1 MLRRVSN
8 GDLKIRAS
16 ENYQSELLSKLG
28 QVINQIIRRLFHA
41 SKWEFEKI
49 LLTGLSKEEILSR
62 KCYEQFKGPYC
73 YSDQCTLKQ
82 ILAGIECV
90 QKEMER
96 VRDDGSKVYCLLLNA
111 IPLYDWEGNII
122 GMVEDFADLTKFRE
136 AKTEVELYGMKMA
149 LGISDI
155 FETLNQFSS
164 GNFEARVKEDLKDEL
179 LNKLSKVINKTII
192 NFGKSWEALESAK
205 LYSDKVSL
213 PAVS

>member
-1 MLRRVSN
+1 MFFLIFLIIQR
-8 GDLKIRAS
+8 
-16 ENYQSELLSKLG
+16 LSDAL
-28 QVINQIIRRLFHA
+28 
-41 SKWEFEKI
+41 KWEFEKT

-73 YSDQCTLKQ
+73 YSDQGTLKQ
-82 ILAGIECV
+82 ILAGIGCV

-96 VRDDGSKVYCLLLNA
+96 VRDDGNKVYCLLNA

-122 GMVEDFADLTKFRE
+122 GMVEDFADLTRFRE

-149 LGISDI
+149 LGISDV

-205 LYSDKVSL
+205 LYSDKISL